1 MSTTTQGPT
10 LSELRPQFEALER
23 ARPAAEAALARARGD
38 KATGKDRATH
48 LQAESIRQTNE
59 LREEDDAVALEVFF
73 NPACDLEA
81 AAERGRRKERLIAKL
96 DRWYQRFVEE
106 EWFKLD
112 VAERQAEINLLNL
125 DLDLAALRV
134 TMAQSKLQED
144 TAGIDQQHG
153 GVLIHSNLI
162 DALQQDAANASRAY
176 FGALDSLKEA
186 VSRQEQRR
194 AVIASIGL
202 VTSRNVGSAIA
213 RY

>member
-1 MSTTTQGPT
+1 
-10 LSELRPQFEALER
+10 
-23 ARPAAEAALARARGD
+23 
-38 KATGKDRATH
+38 
-48 LQAESIRQTNE
+48 
-59 LREEDDAVALEVFF
+59 
-73 NPACDLEA
+73 
-81 AAERGRRKERLIAKL
+81 
-96 DRWYQRFVEE
+96 
-106 EWFKLD
+106 
-112 VAERQAEINLLNL
+112 
-125 DLDLAALRV
+125 
-134 TMAQSKLQED
+134 MAQSKLQED